1 MRFTNTQT
9 VKQFTT
15 SLTVGLLSATLFACG
30 GGAGDS
36 ADTTGGNANGGT
48 SSSGGGST
56 AGSSDPV
63 EKVLNDLGID
73 TTVSRRV
80 DNDGDDLPE
89 DYAPLGSR
97 TAVNKFAEIVLVGV
111 EADDTNV
118 STAGNLMTV
127 TNLVPI
133 SGNRFDWEVL
143 HDEPAANTPW
153 IRPLN
158 AGIARASVEGDF
170 DGDGIDEIFMVYQL
184 DNDDVKFVLVQDASQ
199 NFVMSDAVT
208 VNNASWSRLFASAG
222 DFDGDGREDV
232 MIGLTSFTGGS
243 RLLMLKNDN
252 GILTLNGQ
260 GIDIEKRLYDNS
272 QLSMVSG
279 NIDYDKAH
287 ELVVTVNEGQGQSEY
302 YVFDDA
308 TENFRVLQNAQLS
321 VANGSGTS
329 QAVVTNVALG
339 DVDGDSIDE
348 IILAGLDE
356 VGKIFSSDT
365 RDKFY
370 LIKVLDDAKQN
381 LLPLAE
387 QYIAS
392 GAIKLKYS
400 AATQILD
407 YVQVISADIDGDGA
421 KEIVVNQ
428 YVFNSLR
435 TSPDALVLHDEDG
448 DASNGVTEIP
458 LENWTAIKEQS
469 YHFDWSTSAI
479 AAADVT
485 LDKRENIVIYSERN
499 AGTLRGAPQQE
510 LQVWGLDQVNGWSKM
525 AAYQTARKNSVNFS
539 EKVQPTI
546 LLPDLELDDGSA
558 TLVFS
563 EGSHRLVFTQPV
575 ILAALAAA
583 PCATDLGQDLGESC
597 RTAFGTAVSSS
608 NSRTD
613 GWTFTSGGSVGFD
626 GKVPFTNSGLEVTA
640 SAQETLRNWTTTA
653 YTLKKTVT
661 RETGALEDSV
671 ILTSVPMDV
680 YFYTVLSHP
689 DANLVGQTVQV
700 RLPREMITTMV
711 TRDFY
716 NQVISEGGPKIDEQV
731 FQHTEGDPQSY
742 PDRFEKGQLLSRYD
756 GLQSAEFTTGQGLGQ
771 TIATI
776 SEFTSTTNGNSYEF
790 EASLDVQATTGV
802 VMGGFNIGKGS
813 DKAIEV
819 TRGTEN
825 IYQGSVGNIS
835 ATAFQQGLDY
845 NWGLFSYFYQDSASG
860 QTFEVLNYWVN

>member
-1 MRFTNTQT
+1 MKHSI
-9 VKQFTT
+9 KQFKA
-15 SLTVGLLSATLFACG
+15 SLTVSMLSAALFACG
-30 GGAGDS
+30 GGGGGDAGGN
-36 ADTTGGNANGGT
+36 TGTGGNP
-48 SSSGGGST
+48 GSD
-56 AGSSDPV
+56 SSDPV

-73 TTVSRRV
+73 TTVTKRV
-80 DNDGDDLPE
+80 DNDGDELPE

-97 TAVNKFAEIVLVGV
+97 QAVNKFSEIVLVGV
-111 EADDTNV
+111 EANDNNV

-133 SGNRFDWEVL
+133 SGNRFDWQVL

-153 IRPLN
+153 IKPLN
-158 AGIARASVEGDF
+158 AFVPRASVEGDF
-170 DGDGIDEIFMVYQL
+170 DGDGIDEIFMVYQME
-184 DNDDVKFVLVQDASQ
+184 DNDVKFVVVQDASQ

-208 VNNASWSRLFASAG
+208 LNTASWSHIFASAG

-232 MIGLTSFTGGS
+232 MIGMTSFTGGS
-243 RLLMLKNDN
+243 KLVMLKNDN
-252 GILTLNGQ
+252 GSLVLNGQ
-260 GIDIEKRLYDNS
+260 SIDIEKRLYDKS
-272 QLSMVSG
+272 QLSMASG
-279 NIDYDKAH
+279 NIDYDKAQ
-287 ELVVTVNEGQGQSEY
+287 ELVVTVNEGLGQSEY

-308 TENFRVLQNAQLS
+308 TKNFSVIQNSRLS
-321 VANGSGTS
+321 VDNGSGTT
-329 QAVVTNVALG
+329 QAAVTNVALG

-348 IILAGLDE
+348 IVLAGLDRTSSITSSSS
-356 VGKIFSSDT
+356 KDIF
-365 RDKFY
+365 Y
-370 LIKVLDDAKQN
+370 MIKVLDDAKQN
-381 LLPLAE
+381 LQPLAE

-400 AATQILD
+400 TATQRLD
-407 YVQVISADIDGDGA
+407 YVQVITADIDGDGA

-428 YVFNSLR
+428 YVYNSLR
-435 TSPDALVLHDEDG
+435 TSPDALVFHDEDG
-448 DASNGVTEIP
+448 DSANGVTEIP
-458 LENWTAIKEQS
+458 LENWSAIKEQS

-485 LDKRENIVIYSERN
+485 LDKRENIVIYSERE
-499 AGTLRGAPQQE
+499 AGTFRGAPQQE

-525 AAYQTARKNSVNFS
+525 AAYQTKRKSSVNFS
-539 EKVQPTI
+539 GKAQPNI

-597 RTAFGTAVSSS
+597 RTAFGNAISSS

-626 GKVPFTNSGLEVTA
+626 GTIPFTKSGLEVTA

-661 RETGALEDSV
+661 RETGAIEDSV
-671 ILTSVPMDV
+671 ILTSIPMDV

-689 DANLVGQTVQV
+689 NPDLVGQTVQV

-716 NQVISEGGPKIDEQV
+716 NEVISASGPKIDEQV
-731 FQHTEGDPQSY
+731 FQHTEGNPQSY
-742 PDRFEKGQLLSRYD
+742 PDRNQKGQLLSRYD
-756 GLQSAEFTTGQGLGQ
+756 GLQSAEFTTGEGLGQ

-776 SEFTSTTNGNSYEF
+776 SEFTSTTSGNSYEF
-790 EASLDVQATTGV
+790 EASLDVQATSGV
-802 VMGGFNIGKGS
+802 VMGGFNIGAGS

-825 IYQGSVGNIS
+825 IYQGSVGNITS
-835 ATAFQQGLDY
+835 SAFQQGLDY
-845 NWGLFSYFYQDSASG
+845 NWGLFSYFYKDSATG
-860 QTFEVLNYWVN
+860 QVFEVLNYWVN